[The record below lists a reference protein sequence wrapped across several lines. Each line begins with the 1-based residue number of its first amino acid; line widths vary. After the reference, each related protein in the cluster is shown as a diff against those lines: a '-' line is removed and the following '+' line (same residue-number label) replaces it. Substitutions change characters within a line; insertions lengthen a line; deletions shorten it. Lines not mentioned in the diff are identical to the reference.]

1 MFSSLRRFDW
11 SLNFSLLILAVASL
25 LTIYS
30 IDRDNFYPQLLWFSL
45 AALIIFFFL
54 QLDWRPLVNYRWLI
68 FGIYLAALVLLLLTY
83 FFAPV
88 IRGSRSWLVLGP
100 WQLQTSE
107 IAKLSLIIL
116 YSYYFAQ
123 RHVLIVR
130 WQNILVPLLYLL
142 PPALLVLLQPDLGSV
157 LILFGIYIGF
167 LLVSGIRW
175 RHLVLGLL
183 VIGLLGF
190 WAWHNVLADYQRQR
204 IFALFHPRYDPL
216 GVNYNVIQSKIAIG
230 SAGLWGKGWGQ
241 GTQSQ
246 LGFLPEAGTDFIF
259 PAFTEEWGLLGAVFL
274 LLIFAVMI
282 WRILLIGLR
291 IENNFGR
298 LVCLGTVIV
307 FLLHLFINLG
317 SALGLTPVIGV
328 SLPFFSYGG
337 SNLLTSAALIGIIQ
351 SIAFRS
357 SF

>member
-1 MFSSLRRFDW
+1 MFSFLRRFDW

-30 IDRDNFYPQLLWFSL
+30 IDGDNFYPQLLWFIL

-54 QLDWRPLVNYRWLI
+54 QLDWRPLVNYRWVI
-68 FGIYLAALVLLLLTY
+68 FGIYLAALGLLLLTY

-100 WQLQTSE
+100 LQFQTSE

-142 PPALLVLLQPDLGSV
+142 PLALLVLLQPDLGSV
-157 LILFGIYIGF
+157 LILFGIYVGF

-175 RHLVLGLL
+175 RHLALGLV

-190 WAWHNVLADYQRQR
+190 WAWNNLLFDYQQER

-274 LLIFAVMI
+274 LLIFGVMI

-291 IENNFGR
+291 LENNFGR

-351 SIAFRS
+351 SIVFRS